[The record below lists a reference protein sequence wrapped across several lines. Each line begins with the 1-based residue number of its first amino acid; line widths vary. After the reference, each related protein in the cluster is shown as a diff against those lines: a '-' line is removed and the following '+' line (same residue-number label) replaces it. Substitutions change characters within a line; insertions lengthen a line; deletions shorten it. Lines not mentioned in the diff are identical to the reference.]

1 MAAKEQTVCTG
12 VSWVDVIDPTPQ
24 EMQELSGKYRLNEHL
39 VRDCMQ
45 PEHLPKYEFV
55 DDVHFLILRYY
66 SHTPDKR
73 LATIQ
78 DLTNKIAIFY
88 TDSFLITIHK
98 YAAPF
103 LDIIRL
109 RHVAPGK
116 CYHVQDV
123 LTRIIWNALE
133 AFDDPANRL
142 SEQVDFYEDQVLMKK
157 TSGDFTE
164 ALYYIK
170 REASIAHKILMMM
183 QEPINHI
190 RPTPGVEAA
199 VQDMRDQHLKI
210 QTLYAQ
216 LLDDVNNLVNLSFS
230 LSAQRT
236 NEIMK
241 VLTIFSVF
249 FLPLTFIAGIYG
261 MNFKHMP
268 ELTRQWGYPAV
279 WALMIMITFFIYLWM
294 KRKKWM

>member
-1 MAAKEQTVCTG
+1 MAVKEQIVCTG
-12 VSWVDVIDPTPQ
+12 VNWIDINDPTLQ
-24 EMQELSGKYRLNEHL
+24 EMQELSGKYGLNEHL
-39 VRDCMQ
+39 VRDCLQ

-66 SHTPDKR
+66 AHTPDKR

-88 TDSFLITIHK
+88 TDQFLITIRK
-98 YAAPF
+98 YEAPF
-103 LDIIRL
+103 LDVIRK
-109 RHVAPGK
+109 RYVEPGR
-116 CYHVQDV
+116 CSHVQDV

-157 TSGDFTE
+157 AGGDFTE

-183 QEPINHI
+183 KEPINHI
-190 RPTPGVEAA
+190 RPVPGVEAA
-199 VQDMRDQHLKI
+199 VQDVRDQHLKM
-210 QTLYAQ
+210 QTLYTQ
-216 LLDDVNNLVNLSFS
+216 VLEDVNNLVNLSFS

-236 NEIMK
+236 NDTMK

-261 MNFKHMP
+261 MNFEYMP
-268 ELTRQWGYPAV
+268 ELTKKWGYPAV
-279 WALMIMITFFIYLWM
+279 WILMMVITVFIYTWM
-294 KRKKWM
+294 KRKKWL